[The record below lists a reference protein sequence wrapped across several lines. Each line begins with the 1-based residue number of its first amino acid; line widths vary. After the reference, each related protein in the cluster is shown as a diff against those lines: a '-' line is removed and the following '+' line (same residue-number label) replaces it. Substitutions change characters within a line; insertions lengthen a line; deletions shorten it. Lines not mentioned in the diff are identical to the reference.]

1 MRFTP
6 EAGHGANA
14 GLAEARK
21 RLEPIK
27 AKHPN
32 VRESPAFCLSGARE
46 KTYPKPDCLQTDER
60 IRKMKASQ

>member
-32 VRESPAFCLSGARE
+32 VREQPPATKFVWGARAGIP
-46 KTYPKPDCLQTDER
+46 KT
-60 IRKMKASQ
+60 